1 MPANQ
6 LARCARGNS
15 LVLRFCPQAT
25 IPTVVKVTMHR
36 DTNHIGEQPLEATG
50 RHGGQTTRFCLR
62 LTLLLHFRFGGVLA
76 GLRKISPALKKRSAQ
91 IKLVLMDV
99 DGTMT
104 DGSVTLLSQTDGTA
118 LEIKTFDAHD
128 GQGLTLAQTAGL
140 HTGCI
145 TGRES
150 AALLRRAHE
159 MKMDFIYMKQPVKM
173 PAYEEILAKA
183 GLSDSAVAYVGDDLP
198 DIPLM
203 RRVGLAVAVGNAV
216 PEVKQAAHYTT
227 KALAGH
233 GAVREAIELILK
245 SKGIWKA
252 MIDKARA

>member
-1 MPANQ
+1 MIVLTEVS
-6 LARCARGNS
+6 LADFPKVS
-15 LVLRFCPQAT
+15 LA
-25 IPTVVKVTMHR
+25 
-36 DTNHIGEQPLEATG
+36 
-50 RHGGQTTRFCLR
+50 
-62 LTLLLHFRFGGVLA
+62 
-76 GLRKISPALKKRSAQ
+76 LRKRAAQ
-91 IKLVLMDV
+91 IKLLLMDV

-104 DGSVTLLSQTDGTA
+104 EGGVTLLSQPDGTA
-118 LEIKTFDAHD
+118 LEIKSFDAHD
-128 GQGLTLAQTAGL
+128 GQGLTLARTAGL
-140 HTGCI
+140 RTGCI

-173 PAYEEILAKA
+173 PAYEEILEKA
-183 GLSDSAVAYVGDDLP
+183 GVPDSAVGYIGDDLP

-203 RRVGLAVAVGNAV
+203 RRAGLAVAVGNAV
-216 PEVKQAAHYTT
+216 PEVKKAAHFTT

-245 SKGIWKA
+245 SKGIWKE

>member
-1 MPANQ
+1 LWEA
-6 LARCARGNS
+6 S
-15 LVLRFCPQAT
+15 L
-25 IPTVVKVTMHR
+25 
-36 DTNHIGEQPLEATG
+36 TG
-50 RHGGQTTRFCLR
+50 GFKL
-62 LTLLLHFRFGGVLA
+62 
-76 GLRKISPALKKRSAQ
+76 SPVLKKRAANIQ
-91 IKLVLMDV
+91 LLLMDV

-128 GQGLTLAQTAGL
+128 GQGLTLAHSAGL
-140 HTGCI
+140 RTGCI

-159 MKMDFIYMKQPVKM
+159 MKMEFIYMKQPVKI
-173 PAYEEILAKA
+173 PAYEEILRTA
-183 GLSDSAVAYVGDDLP
+183 GVDDSAVAYVGDDLP

-203 RRVGLAVAVGNAV
+203 RRVGLAIAVGDAV
-216 PEVKQAAHYTT
+216 PEVKRAAHYTT

-233 GAVREAIELILK
+233 GAVREAVEVVLK
-245 SKGIWKA
+245 SKGIWEA